1 MIPYTRVSE
10 LHPRSTASIIA
21 AELFPRAP
29 GAADAAPT
37 PADAAAADM
46 NDVAADMNDVVVPS
60 TRFRFSTATPLYA
73 GLISSEGIIAREAA
87 RQADIASLA
96 SRTALTALTPRMVLA
111 DMRAAAMRVGGGQG
125 GGQGDGQRDDGGE
138 VSWMR
143 GMAAWCLLAALLVAA
158 AP

>member
-29 GAADAAPT
+29 GPSDAAPT
-37 PADAAAADM
+37 PAAAAAADA
-46 NDVAADMNDVVVPS
+46 VAADMNDVVVPW
-60 TRFRFSTATPLYA
+60 TRFRFSTATPQYA
-73 GLISSEGIIAREAA
+73 GLISSEGIIARETA
-87 RQADIASLA
+87 RQASLASLA

-125 GGQGDGQRDDGGE
+125 DGQGGGQGDDGGE